1 MGDAILRAGNPGR
14 SGHALSIR
22 SARDLFAARERL
34 AELFGCADSSRFV
47 FTENATVALNQ
58 AIKGVLRPGDHV
70 VTTSVEHNS
79 VMRPLRRM
87 EEAGVRVTVVP
98 AGEDGVT
105 EARDVIA
112 AFRKATRLVVIVH
125 ASNVSGALQPVDA
138 VVAAARRRGILTLI
152 DAAQTAGSLPIDLSS
167 LPVDLLAA
175 SGHKGLLGP
184 QGTGFLFV
192 REGVPIVPLIEGGT
206 GSRSESDH
214 QPEFFPDALESGTRN
229 SVGAA
234 GLAVSLAWILRKGV
248 GTIRRREV
256 ALVDLLLH
264 GLSRMPG
271 VTVYGPADPARRGS
285 AVSFRVEG
293 MDPADVGARLEKR
306 SGRAGAGGAAL
317 LPERSPRPRDL
328 PRRDRAREPGP
339 LHDAR
344 GDRDVPVRPPEDPG
358 PFRLRSAARARIE
371 VVERPGRNRIVFTA
385 PPCARTTSDPTISF
399 PFQSPPLTRTCGHH
413 VADQPRGVSSGKIA
427 T

>member
-1 MGDAILRAGNPGR
+1 MAKAVADAILRAGNPGR

-22 SARDLFAARERL
+22 SARDLFVARERL
-34 AELFGCADSSRFV
+34 AELFGIADSSRFV
-47 FTENATVALNQ
+47 FSENATVALNQ

-98 AGEDGVT
+98 TRDDGVT

-112 AFRKATRLVVIVH
+112 AFRKATRLVAMVH

-152 DAAQTAGSLPIDLSS
+152 DAAQTAGAVPIDLSS
-167 LPVDLLAA
+167 LPVDLLAS

-192 REGVPIVPLIEGGT
+192 REGVPIVPLIDGGT
-206 GSRSESDH
+206 GSRSESDR
-214 QPEFFPDALESGTRN
+214 QPEFFPDALESGTQN

-248 GTIRRREV
+248 ATIRRREV
-256 ALVDLLLH
+256 VLVDLLLH
-264 GLSRMPG
+264 GLSRIPG
-271 VTVYGPADPARRGS
+271 VTVYGPADPACRGS

-306 SGRAGAGGAAL
+306 SGVLVRAGLHCSPNGHRALGTFPAGT
-317 LPERSPRPRDL
+317 
-328 PRRDRAREPGP
+328 
-339 LHDAR
+339 
-344 GDRDVPVRPPEDPG
+344 VRVSPG
-358 PFRLRSAARARIE
+358 PF
-371 VVERPGRNRIVFTA
+371 
-385 PPCARTTSDPTISF
+385 TT
-399 PFQSPPLTRTCGHH
+399 H
-413 VADQPRGVSSGKIA
+413 AEIA
-427 T
+427 TFLSALRKIRGPSA